1 VKLFSAASKPP
12 LKVLGPNSFLQ
23 TFLLPNWEWCAV
35 GLVVLLA
42 LRFPLAGDRLFLSI
56 ERGAKR
62 LAVRKNLAIT
72 VLIVGLVGV
81 RVAFLA
87 FYPKPVPVFQ
97 DEFSYLLAGDTF
109 LHGRLANPTHP
120 FWIFFDTMHVLQ
132 NPTYSSMY
140 PPAQGF
146 ILAIGDL
153 LGHPWIGVVL
163 SMAAFFA
170 ALLWML
176 QGWLPPAWAFLGAAV
191 VFLKLGIFSYWM
203 NSYWGGAVAAFAGA
217 LLIGSYP
224 RLIRKP
230 SLGYSIAMGAGVAI
244 LLNSRPYE
252 GAVVCVPVAI
262 ALLVWLFR
270 QREFDRRILLWRVV
284 APLAV
289 LVVLTFGFILFYN
302 SRVTRHPLLMPH
314 ALDDQQ
320 HISVSNFV
328 WGPRHSERQ
337 YANHQFDGFYNH
349 LIRNQYLRTW
359 DDFIHITELKFRDF
373 YQFFLGPALLIPVL
387 ALPWLFRDRR
397 TRLLLI
403 QFLCY
408 CAGAIAVV
416 FFHPHYAAPVIATFY
431 ALVTQLLRHVRHWKY
446 RGRPV
451 GIGLTRGAVLVLVTS
466 FLINVAT
473 LAANPRSSKALGWG
487 ATGNWD
493 RARVV
498 SELEEIP
505 GNHLVIVNYSH
516 DHHNI
521 HLEWVYNDAD
531 IDRSR
536 VVWVRDIPG
545 MNLQPLL
552 DYFKDRNVWIISPD
566 TPNPEPVRYTGQAQ
580 LLQLE
585 RLAGNTPKP

>member
-1 VKLFSAASKPP
+1 M
-12 LKVLGPNSFLQ
+12 LGSDSFLQ
-23 TFLLPNWEWCAV
+23 TSFLPNWDWYV
-35 GLVVLLA
+35 VIMVVLLA
-42 LRFPLAGDRLFLSI
+42 LRFPLAGNRFFSPI
-56 ERGAKR
+56 ERFATR
-62 LAVRKNLAIT
+62 VAIRKDLAILAL
-72 VLIVGLVGV
+72 VVGLVGV
-81 RVAFLA
+81 RLAFLA
-87 FYPKPVPVFQ
+87 FYPKPVPIFQ

-146 ILAIGDL
+146 VLAVGEL

-176 QGWLPPAWAFLGAAV
+176 QGWLPPAWAFLGAAL

-224 RLIRKP
+224 RLIRRP
-230 SLGYSIAMGAGVAI
+230 SLRYSITMGVGIAI

-252 GAVVCVPVAI
+252 GAIVCVPVAV
-262 ALLVWLFR
+262 ALVIWFFR
-270 QREFDRRILLWRVV
+270 QQNFARGVVLWRV
-284 APLAV
+284 ATPLTV
-289 LVVLTFGFILFYN
+289 LVLLTFGFILFYN
-302 SRVTRHPLLMPH
+302 SRVTGKPLLMPH

-328 WGPRHSERQ
+328 WGPRHSPRQ
-337 YANHQFDGFYNH
+337 YMNHQFDGFYNH

-359 DDFIHITELKFRDF
+359 DDFVRISELKLGDF
-373 YQFFLGPALLIPVL
+373 YRFFIGPALLIPML

-431 ALVTQLLRHVRHWKY
+431 ALITQLFRHVRRWEY

-451 GIGLTRGAVLVLVTS
+451 GIGLTRGVVIILVISFAVN
-466 FLINVAT
+466 IAT
-473 LAANPRSSKALGWG
+473 LAANPRSSKTLGWG

-493 RARVV
+493 RARVI
-498 SELEEIP
+498 SELQAIP

-521 HLEWVYNDAD
+521 HLEWVYNGAD
-531 IDRSR
+531 IDHSR
-536 VVWVRDIPG
+536 IVWVRDIPG
-545 MNLQPLL
+545 MDLQPLL
-552 DYFKDRNVWIISPD
+552 DYFKDRTIWIISPD
-566 TPNPEPVRYTGQAQ
+566 APNPEPVLYADRAQ
-580 LLQLE
+580 LQQLE
-585 RLAGNTPKP
+585 RLAGNNPKP